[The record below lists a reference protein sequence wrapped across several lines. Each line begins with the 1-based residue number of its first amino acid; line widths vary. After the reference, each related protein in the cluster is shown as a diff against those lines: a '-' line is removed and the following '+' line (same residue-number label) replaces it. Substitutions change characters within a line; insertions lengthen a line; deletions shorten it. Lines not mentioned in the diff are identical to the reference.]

1 MAAPCSSSGRPAK
14 RRAGRFVCCLLN
26 QDHSEGRLTLHSP
39 ARSLNA
45 RFGISLNSKNATI
58 ARLAATLRLSRL
70 REAKLCL
77 LPAWTTRYSVFELKF
92 VLKFRGQP
100 ISLRIQLLQIN
111 CPNFQYKNDKICHAL
126 TFSLICVLLTP
137 FAARAVTIPGGTSL
151 LVRTVDQ
158 VSSSDKAGKSFAA
171 RLDVNLVVKGR
182 VEYPSFKQ
190 IRR

>member
-1 MAAPCSSSGRPAK
+1 MADSGRFCGSSRPRRGLHPTCTTPGALATIPPAKVRQTVPVLPADCKPAPYSSSGQPAK

-111 CPNFQYKNDKICHAL
+111 CPNFQYKNDKICHCSHL
-126 TFSLICVLLTP
+126 
-137 FAARAVTIPGGTSL
+137 
-151 LVRTVDQ
+151 
-158 VSSSDKAGKSFAA
+158 
-171 RLDVNLVVKGR
+171 
-182 VEYPSFKQ
+182 
-190 IRR
+190 